1 MSVIVIVK
9 FPGARVDKF
18 REVYDRH
25 TEMMKGIS
33 AEGRS
38 KGAIHHQFVED
49 ENGDAMVIDEWGSLE
64 EFEAFF
70 GAQEDI
76 KKVVSEFGLTGEPR
90 HFCCFCG
97 SVRGR
102 CAGCGAAPP
111 RSRAPSASLREG
123 ASRPPGPASLCGP
136 FRAGTCGQAGA
147 CPAGCAA
154 PPNLSGRVTCR

>member
-49 ENGDAMVIDEWGSLE
+49 ENGGPARSGASVGHRAQRCTSADRRPGIPVSQPRLSAHRLGPGGTCAEGSGLE
-64 EFEAFF
+64 GGVGSE
-70 GAQEDI
+70 
-76 KKVVSEFGLTGEPR
+76 VVDGDVRGWR
-90 HFCCFCG
+90 CG
-97 SVRGR
+97 SG
-102 CAGCGAAPP
+102 
-111 RSRAPSASLREG
+111 
-123 ASRPPGPASLCGP
+123 
-136 FRAGTCGQAGA
+136 
-147 CPAGCAA
+147 
-154 PPNLSGRVTCR
+154 